1 MSKLPTLGATLLC
14 AACAAVTPGAPRDEL
29 VLPPASS
36 DAPVLPGPAPRRR
49 TFDVVAVNARC
60 QSCHT
65 DIAREWRASLHAG
78 AHRDPV
84 YVSQFAHEPLPFCT
98 GCHAP
103 EADPTSPVPEPL
115 SVLGVGCVT
124 CHVVGDRILAA
135 PKDAVAAAERVPHAL
150 TRTADFAADT
160 ACAGCHE
167 FAFPGQGGAAQPL
180 LMQSTV
186 GEHAASPFASRSCAS
201 CHMPE
206 VAGSGRGAH
215 RSHAFSASRD
225 EAFVRSAVVVEGARL
240 EQGTLTLTV
249 RPGLVGHAFPTGDML
264 RRLALRIELR
274 DAGGAVLARQ
284 ERFFQRRFGFRRAP
298 NAPPERVLEAD
309 LRVGV
314 GAGPGTLVVGGL
326 ATELPAGARLHYALH
341 YERVADP
348 GGYAGGATVDG
359 SILLAEGELTPR

>member
-1 MSKLPTLGATLLC
+1 MTTKLPTLGATLLC

-29 VLPPASS
+29 ALPPASP
-36 DAPVLPGPAPRRR
+36 DAPSLPGPAPRRR
-49 TFDVVAVNARC
+49 TFDAAAVNARC
-60 QSCHT
+60 ESCHAEV
-65 DIAREWRASLHAG
+65 AREWRASLHAG

-103 EADPTSPVPEPL
+103 EADPTLPVPEPL

-135 PKDAVAAAERVPHAL
+135 PDAAADADGVPHAL
-150 TRTADFAADT
+150 TRTADFAADS
-160 ACAGCHE
+160 ACAACHE
-167 FAFPGQGGAAQPL
+167 FAFPGQSGRAQPL

-186 GEHAASPFASRSCAS
+186 SEHAASPYAARSCAS

-206 VAGSGRGAH
+206 VAGSGRGAR

-225 EAFVRSAVVVEGARL
+225 ESFVRSAVVVEGARL
-240 EQGTLTLTV
+240 EEGALTLTV

-264 RRLALRIELR
+264 RRLALRLELR
-274 DAGGAVLARQ
+274 DARGAVLARQ

-309 LRVGV
+309 QRVGV
-314 GAGPGTLVVGGL
+314 GAGTLVAGGL
-326 ATELPAGARLHYALH
+326 ATELPAGTRLHYALH

-348 GGYAGGATVDG
+348 GSYAGGAVVDG
-359 SILLAEGELTPR
+359 SILLAEGELTPP